1 MARRLYQPMAVRA
14 VQRTPAAAV
23 RKSGEADWARSGI
36 PEARGVLV
44 GGRPAAYL
52 RRCGGSSKRPCC
64 DGARRRAGFKALE
77 AYLNVFE

>member
-1 MARRLYQPMAVRA
+1 M
-14 VQRTPAAAV
+14 PATAI

-36 PEARGVLV
+36 PDARDVLI
-44 GGRPAAYL
+44 GGRLAAYL
-52 RRCGGSSKRPCC
+52 RRCGGPSKRPHR